1 MPRSKPET
9 EIHAVTILS
18 LFMRAMAFGVVC
30 AGLLLF
36 DPQIDLTSIL
46 TIHDQWL
53 ARLLFLL
60 WIGMSF
66 GVGAT
71 IAKMF

>member
-9 EIHAVTILS
+9 QGHAFTLMS

-36 DPQIDLTSIL
+36 DPQIDLTAISD
-46 TIHDQWL
+46 HWS
-53 ARLLFLL
+53 ARLVFRL
-60 WIGMSF
+60 WIGISF
-66 GVGAT
+66 WVGAT
-71 IAKMF
+71 IAKVL